1 MVDESMDAA
10 STLPTLTAL
19 REAALQLAPQC
30 SLVVA
35 TAIFEGTQLLRQ
47 PRYCKSTAVQA
58 EYRRAQRH
66 ERATARC
73 HVAFVD
79 WQSERLLKQVQAAE
93 LERERGESFVGCW
106 QLLRVGAGTPYT
118 QPAANAAAVKL
129 LLPMLLLSSTRS
141 LWVDAARNLHVD
153 NVEAVEHVASE
164 ALREDTQLVGVWR
177 ARPGDEGDDGGGG
190 GGDGDIGAAA
200 GASCSLIIRR
210 HVPPEASEAL
220 ARSWWARWEK
230 LASTLP
236 PASARPESASAAAE
250 HMCAAAL
257 ATLQR
262 GGARLAN
269 ASATIV
275 LLPTRAPISSEAA
288 AREPLPAAPSRSV
301 WPQATLGQRRVAVRN
316 GGGAAGTAGG
326 SIALRIA
333 FADGSRGGTF
343 GGASEDDA
351 RDAAL
356 ALDPSATDALPCGF
370 LRASSFDAV
379 VALGLAS
386 HCEMVTLTAI
396 FDGYDRLIQ
405 PTDEALRRA
414 DPEELK
420 CFFAF
425 VDQQSYDLVVHDAK
439 SAGTQLAITTG
450 TTGAAA
456 ADADAARLTKVGVW
470 QLVLLDGSALP
481 FRSSRRNSRVPKM
494 LAHRLFPR
502 AHYALWIDSKLRLHQ
517 PPALLRRMFL
527 GGERGG
533 AVFAAFRNLRR
544 DHIDEERD
552 WVWKHKCAQDV
563 ARCAELFGQWAE
575 YEGEQTVPSWAQDTV
590 AIEGSLLLQNLR
602 APVHNALFCNWFNEY
617 LRHGERDQMAISYV
631 LHRMGLTAHGANATR
646 SVRLIEHRYHYLTKP
661 SDRPLTL
668 VTKLGHRSGSRRV
681 PPR

>member
-1 MVDESMDAA
+1 M
-10 STLPTLTAL
+10 
-19 REAALQLAPQC
+19 
-30 SLVVA
+30 VA

-47 PRYCKSTAVQA
+47 PRYCTSTAVQA

-129 LLPMLLLSSTRS
+129 LLPMLLVSSTRS
-141 LWVDAARNLHVD
+141 LWVDAARHL

-177 ARPGDEGDDGGGG
+177 ARLGGEGDDGGGG
-190 GGDGDIGAAA
+190 GGDGDIRAAA

-220 ARSWWARWEK
+220 AHRWWARWEK

-236 PASARPESASAAAE
+236 PASAQPESASAAAE
-250 HMCAAAL
+250 HMCSAAL
-257 ATLQR
+257 ATLHR
-262 GGARLAN
+262 SSGRLAN
-269 ASATIV
+269 ASDSIV
-275 LLPTRAPISSEAA
+275 LLPTSAPISSEAA
-288 AREPLPAAPSRSV
+288 AREPLPAAPARSV
-301 WPQATLGQRRVAVRN
+301 WPRAPLGQRRVAVRN
-316 GGGAAGTAGG
+316 GAGAASTAGG
-326 SIALRIA
+326 SMAPRIA
-333 FADGSRGGTF
+333 FADGSGGGTF
-343 GGASEDDA
+343 GGASDDDA
-351 RDAAL
+351 RDAAF
-356 ALDPSATDALPCGF
+356 ALEPSATDALPCGF

-379 VALGLAS
+379 VALGRAS
-386 HCEMVTLTAI
+386 RCEMVTLTAI
-396 FDGYDRLIQ
+396 FDGYDRLLQ

-420 CFFAF
+420 CFFAL

-439 SAGTQLAITTG
+439 STGTQLALTTG
-450 TTGAAA
+450 ATGAAA
-456 ADADAARLTKVGVW
+456 ADADAARLTTVGVW

-575 YEGEQTVPSWAQDTV
+575 YEGEQTVPSWARDTV

-631 LHRMGLTAHGANATR
+631 LHRMGLTAHGANATC

-668 VTKLGHRSGSRRV
+668 VTKLGHRTGSRRV